1 MMSSQW
7 QIFVEGPD
15 DQAFLNGL
23 LQHLSISNAHTSII
37 GGGVAKLPHVANEIR
52 RAYDAGK
59 LIAIALDANS
69 DFASRYDEFEKQ
81 KENLQLPIARFFLL
95 PNNEGPGCLE
105 TLLEAT
111 AISTHRVVY
120 DCLDQYE
127 ICLQNHNTPY
137 NLPNHKARIYAYCE
151 ALGIETRASKRK
163 YVSSPYW
170 NLDTPALEPLK
181 QFLRA
186 L

>member
-15 DQAFLNGL
+15 DQAFLNDL
-23 LQHLSISNAHTSII
+23 LQHLNISNANTSII
-37 GGGVAKLPHVANEIR
+37 GGGVAKLPKVDNEIR

-59 LIAIALDANS
+59 LIAIVLDANS
-69 DFASRYDEFEKQ
+69 DFASRYAEFEKQ
-81 KENLQLPIARFFLL
+81 KKSLQLPISRFFLL
-95 PNNEGPGCLE
+95 PNNEDPGCLE
-105 TLLEAT
+105 TLLEAL

-120 DCLDQYE
+120 NCLDQYKT
-127 ICLQNHNTPY
+127 CLQNHSRSY

-151 ALGIETRASKRK
+151 ALNIETRASKRQ
-163 YVSSPYW
+163 YMNSSYW
-170 NLDTPALEPLK
+170 NLDAPALEPLK

>member
-15 DQAFLNGL
+15 DQAFLNDL
-23 LQHLSISNAHTSII
+23 LQHLNISNANTSII
-37 GGGVAKLPHVANEIR
+37 GGGVAKLPKIDNEVR

-59 LIAIALDANS
+59 LIAIVLDANS
-69 DFASRYDEFEKQ
+69 DLANRYAESEKQ
-81 KENLQLPIARFFLL
+81 KESLQLPIARFFLL
-95 PNNEGPGCLE
+95 PNNRDPGCLE
-105 TLLEAT
+105 TLLESMAV
-111 AISTHRVVY
+111 STHRVVY
-120 DCLDQYE
+120 NCFDQYE
-127 ICLQNHNTPY
+127 TCLQNHSTPY

-151 ALGIETRASKRK
+151 ALNIETRASKRK
-163 YVSSPYW
+163 YVNSPYW
-170 NLDTPALEPLK
+170 NLDALALEPLK